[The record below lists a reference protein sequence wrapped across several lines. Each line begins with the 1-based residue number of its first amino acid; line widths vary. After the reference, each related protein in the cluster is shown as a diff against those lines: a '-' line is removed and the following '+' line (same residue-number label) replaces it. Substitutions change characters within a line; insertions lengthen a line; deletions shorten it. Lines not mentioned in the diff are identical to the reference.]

1 MTNFDNNL
9 DFINEVYKNAHV
21 ALQAIS
27 NVLDSV
33 EDASFKKELLYEYK
47 GYENLI
53 SEISAYMAE
62 KGYETK
68 ELGTMKKVMMKTGIK
83 MNTAFNDSVSHIAE
97 IMIKGTVMGIT
108 ELTKIINETEGLT
121 DEKALAFAKRLLSIE
136 EEYEERLKKHL

>member
-53 SEISAYMAE
+53 SEITSYMAE

-108 ELTKIINETEGLT
+108 ELCSLLNDVTEKI
-121 DEKALAFAKRLLSIE
+121 DEEVITFAKKLKTLE
-136 EEYEERLKKHL
+136 EQYEERLKKFL

>member
-108 ELTKIINETEGLT
+108 ELCSLLNDVTEKI
-121 DEKALAFAKRLLSIE
+121 DEEVITFAKKLKTLE
-136 EEYEERLKKHL
+136 EQYEERLKKFL

>member
-108 ELTKIINETEGLT
+108 ELCSLLNDVTEKI
-121 DEKALAFAKRLLSIE
+121 DEEVITFAKKLKTLE
-136 EEYEERLKKHL
+136 EQYEERLKKYL

>member
-33 EDASFKKELLYEYK
+33 GDASFKKELLYEYK

-108 ELTKIINETEGLT
+108 ELCSLLNDVTEKI
-121 DEKALAFAKRLLSIE
+121 DEEVITFAKKLKTLE
-136 EEYEERLKKHL
+136 EQYEERLKKFL

>member
-83 MNTAFNDSVSHIAE
+83 MNTAFNDSVSHIAK

-108 ELTKIINETEGLT
+108 ELCSLLNDVTEKI
-121 DEKALAFAKRLLSIE
+121 DEEVITFAKKLKTLE
-136 EEYEERLKKHL
+136 EQYEERLKKFL